1 MFEMSERSVCGIEW
15 STAVVS
21 VAPIYAPNMV
31 MMMFLWVGFFSF
43 RFTISQLCIFM
54 HLEYT
59 WSSSFF
65 WWHFFLDKK
74 GKLQLKFY
82 FLGEKN
88 AKKNKSNIFFVGTLL
103 FL

>member
-15 STAVVS
+15 STPVVS
-21 VAPIYAPNMV
+21 VAPIYVPNMV

-65 WWHFFLDKK
+65 WWHFFFWQKRQTTAQVLLPRWKK
-74 GKLQLKFY
+74 MQRKTK
-82 FLGEKN
+82 
-88 AKKNKSNIFFVGTLL
+88 V
-103 FL
+103 